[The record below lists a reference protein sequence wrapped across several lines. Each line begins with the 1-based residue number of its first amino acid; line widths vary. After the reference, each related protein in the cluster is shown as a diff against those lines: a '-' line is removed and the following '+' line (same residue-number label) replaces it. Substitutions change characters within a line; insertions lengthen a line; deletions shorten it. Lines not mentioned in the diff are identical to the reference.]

1 MREAVIAASFLDFL
15 KPVGDAFSLL
25 KIPFEFILRHVY
37 DVFVLIP
44 PFRLIGP
51 YGLAII
57 ALTVFIKACLFPL
70 YQKQLT
76 MSRKTQEEQRR
87 VAPELAA
94 LRKKHKGD
102 PAKLNTEMMALYKEH
117 GINPLGGLA
126 GCLPTLAQLPI
137 LIGLYSAIRDPGFFS
152 SLHASPHFLWIA
164 NVSHPASI
172 HDPITWV
179 LPALAGAT
187 TFIQS
192 KMMAPAPAAAGE
204 GNDQAAQMAQMTQ
217 TMSLIMPL
225 VIIYFAF
232 NPQIG
237 QALVLYWIVSNVFSI
252 TQQYF
257 VNGWGQL
264 PILGR
269 KVAPA
274 LALAGGNGKASGSG
288 GTDNGNAREAR
299 GSSPAT
305 TGNGSGNSN
314 GNGSGK
320 ARVTPARS
328 TSGGKRRRR

>member
-1 MREAVIAASFLDFL
+1 ELVIAASFFDFL
-15 KPVGDAFSLL
+15 KPIGDFFSVL
-25 KIPFEFILRHVY
+25 KIPFEFILGNVY
-37 DVFVLIP
+37 KVLNTLGP
-44 PFRLIGP
+44 LQTIGA

-57 ALTVFIKACLFPL
+57 VLTVVIKSALFPL

-94 LRKKHKGD
+94 LRKKHKGN
-102 PAKLNTEMMALYKEH
+102 PQLLNTEMMALYKEH

-137 LIGLYSAIRDPGFFS
+137 LIGLYSAIRDPNFFS

-164 NVSHPASI
+164 NLSHSATI

-192 KMMAPAPAAAGE
+192 KMMAPPPAPGGD

-237 QALVLYWIVSNVFSI
+237 QALVLYWIVSNIFSI
-252 TQQYF
+252 GQQYF

-269 KVAPA
+269 KPAPA
-274 LALAGGNGKASGSG
+274 LATAGGNGSGSG
-288 GTDNGNAREAR
+288 SSSGSGSGKALGTGRSR
-299 GSSPAT
+299 GSGVAA
-305 TGNGSGNSN
+305 SN
-314 GNGSGK
+314 GNGSGTGNAK
-320 ARVTPARS
+320 VTPAK
-328 TSGGKRRRR
+328 TTAGGKRKRR